1 MGRWNRRQET
11 EVMKKVYH
19 EIDSANGE
27 PVTFTKLAGM
37 FTQKRFSEVVALL
50 REDIANRHLE
60 YGENDAQFGCT
71 VRRKKVEP

>member
-11 EVMKKVYH
+11 EVLKKVYR

-27 PVTFTKLAGM
+27 PVSFTKLAGM

-60 YGENDAQFGCT
+60 YGDDDPQFGCT
-71 VRRKKVEP
+71 VRRKKVEL